1 MAIQNGSFEIA
12 GAAPGDADQ
21 WTTPQVSTAREY
33 AGFDAL
39 GRDRVQVMAVVSVGF
54 LRNWKLLSAAAGET
68 PSDVAA
74 CVSSSALG
82 AICSLVPINA
92 WSSARKVGIAY
103 DEPASLCV
111 ILDAT
116 TSQPMYSGGRRIMG
130 LLQVETGT
138 VDGQAFDDATHQAQI
153 SFVRD
158 DLAGGLEAVP
168 MVDIQSRDIFYAYTR
183 RVTGVASSCEDL
195 EHGWPGVDS
204 FLFTLGAAESAV
216 FNSLAIPTIVE
227 AFELGWGAF
236 GFIDELGSSSPAQF
250 DAYAFLDS
258 DPETYDLSLGAQLS
272 IETDAGGPALTD
284 AIAGTKAIL
293 DADATGFGP
302 PYGFSPLGE
311 QFKIHLNGRHIVT
324 VTVDNTIIDVA
335 DLADECEA
343 QALAQGVPP
352 GEFIAYYFGGPA
364 RLFLQSEWQGF
375 ASSVMVESVT
385 PGTLQRIGFS
395 LSQFSAPVYGTGNVS
410 LRGAVPAA
418 DVANLING
426 TVAVQSIGAGATDV
440 AGVVR
445 VYSPPEGTIRINTTA
460 MGTAL
465 GFILD
470 TTEGPSALPTDTDE
484 DFGDWG
490 SYQDAFVG
498 IGTDLTAAL
507 FDGEAVEDFEEQW
520 LGNGSFI
527 FTFLP
532 GHIDAALFDGE
543 TAEDFEEVFFAKTF
557 TANPATDTMTSV
569 LHGFLAGARI
579 TLLNT
584 GGQLPA
590 GLNLNSEY
598 YVITVAPNTFQLA
611 RTSGGAAIDITDS
624 GTGTHKARHD
634 PSVYWTLAMAT
645 I

>member
-39 GRDRVQVMAVVSVGF
+39 GHDRVQVHTVISVGF
-54 LRNWKLLSAAAGET
+54 LRNWHLLSAAGGET
-68 PSDVAA
+68 PPDVAA
-74 CVSSSALG
+74 CVTSSALG
-82 AICSLVPINA
+82 AICALVTINA
-92 WSSARKVGIAY
+92 WRPQLKTGIAY

-111 ILDAT
+111 ITDAT
-116 TSQPMYSGGRRIMG
+116 TGQPMYSGGRRIMG

-168 MVDIQSRDIFYAYTR
+168 MADIQERDIFYAYTR
-183 RVTGVASSCEDL
+183 RVVGIDSSREDL

-216 FNSLAIPTIVE
+216 FNSLAIPTTVE

-236 GFIDELGSSSPAQF
+236 GFLDELGSSSPAQF
-250 DAYAFLDS
+250 DGYAFLDS

-272 IETDAGGPALTD
+272 ITTDAGGPALTD

-293 DADATGFGP
+293 DADVGGFGP

-311 QFKIHLNGRHIVT
+311 QFKIHLNGRHVVT

-335 DLADECEA
+335 ALANECEA

-352 GEFIAYYFGGPA
+352 GEFIAYYSGGPA

-395 LSQFSAPVYGTGNVS
+395 LSQFSVPVYGTGNIS
-410 LRGAVPAA
+410 LRGAVTAD

-426 TVAVQSIGAGATDV
+426 TVAVQSIGAGATDI
-440 AGVVR
+440 AGTVR

-465 GFILD
+465 GLLLD
-470 TTEGPSALPTDTDE
+470 TTEGPAALPTDTDE
-484 DFGDWG
+484 DFSDWG
-490 SYQDAFVG
+490 SYQDTFAG
-498 IGTDLTAAL
+498 IGVDLTTAL
-507 FDGEAVEDFEEQW
+507 FDAEPVEDFEEQW

-543 TAEDFEEVFFAKTF
+543 DVEDFEEVFFAKTF
-557 TANPATDTMTSV
+557 TANPVTDTLTSV
-569 LHGFLAGARI
+569 MHGFVNGDKV
-579 TLLNT
+579 TLQNT

-598 YVITVAPNTFQLA
+598 FIITAAANTFQLA
-611 RTSGGAAIDITDS
+611 RTSGGTAIDITDS